1 MQIRVRE
8 DGGAM
13 IISAGRMFEIQP
25 DMVVRGGEVLHGI
38 KVTVKNEGDDG
49 DPICVLP
56 KSHQCIEIY

>member
-1 MQIRVRE
+1 
-8 DGGAM
+8 M